1 MFAIARK
8 VTGMEH
14 DRHADIRRTICVS
27 EGTTKRRYPIG
38 AEIIAEDKTHFRVW
52 APKADTLEVVLQ
64 KNETASFYSLGR
76 EDGGY
81 FAGIAECGAGARYKF
96 RINGG
101 ESFPDPASRFQP
113 EGPHGSSCVI
123 DPFAFKWS
131 DTNWRGLK
139 LPGQIMY
146 EFHVGTFTPE
156 GTWMAAAKKL
166 DDLKDAG
173 ITLLE

>member
-52 APKADTLEVVLQ
+52 APKANTLEVVLQ
-64 KNETASFYSLGR
+64 KNETASFHSLGR

-96 RINGG
+96 RINDG
-101 ESFPDPASRFQP
+101 ESLPD
-113 EGPHGSSCVI
+113 
-123 DPFAFKWS
+123 
-131 DTNWRGLK
+131 
-139 LPGQIMY
+139 
-146 EFHVGTFTPE
+146 
-156 GTWMAAAKKL
+156 
-166 DDLKDAG
+166 
-173 ITLLE
+173 